1 MIFLKN
7 FYAEG
12 FKSFARPINLNFSNT
27 MIGIVGPNGSGK
39 SNIVD
44 ALKWAM
50 GEQSIKTLRG
60 KEKTNLIFAGSND
73 MDEADFALVEL
84 TFDNSK
90 RILNY
95 QTDEVKIGR
104 KLMRKTGES
113 IFTIND
119 EPARLKDIQD
129 LFLDTGLTKGS
140 LGIISQGTVNW
151 FAEAKPEDRRHM
163 FEEAAGIGR
172 YTKQKNE
179 TLDLLEKAAY
189 NLERLD
195 QYETNLK
202 REIRDLSKQAEK
214 AVQYKEKTQQL
225 KKLDVTIS
233 VQDYLAYKD
242 ESIEL
247 AKSISTYKTDLEKLR
262 INIEENKSLRD
273 KNNQDYLEKDSELK
287 KLSQVKDDL
296 NIKLNEL
303 NYKKIAYVNNLEN
316 NLNSQNIE
324 ERKKSYLSL
333 IASDKEEIDSLEKQ
347 INSNNSKLHSLE
359 EQYNHSL
366 ELKSKLNEEYNN
378 INADYSHKKV
388 IYERL
393 EELYKS
399 SNNVERGVQT
409 LLNSKS
415 SIPGIHSTISNILQ
429 VPERYEIAIQTALG
443 KSINNL
449 IVENSNVA
457 IAAINFLKKNN
468 GGRATFLP
476 MDTIKPKNI
485 KEDSLTIMSK
495 LEGFIDVASNLVK
508 YDNIYDNIIK
518 SLLGNVAI
526 SDSIESATHIG
537 KMVNNNY
544 KVISLEG
551 DVVYAGGALS
561 GGQQQKTIASTFN
574 IEEKLNRSKNEYEI
588 ATKLFIDKKVEL
600 ENINN
605 NVTKLNIEIQNI
617 RGTIAICE
625 NKLIETQSRLS
636 RNQAGYD
643 SIVDANDKEKMKVEI
658 NQFEKELINVNEEL
672 LDISQKISTLQNLKE
687 HAYEI
692 YCQYNLNYERDQETF
707 INLNEKFNRKN
718 NKLNNLQNEIKSIE
732 EKINNLYEMT
742 MEFAITEYN
751 KPLDITINEAKM
763 IISKLKSEI
772 DALGNIN
779 FEAVEK
785 LDEKEEELKSI
796 EQEHN
801 QARESVINL
810 KNIIEDLDKRAKADF
825 TNVINKV
832 NEIIPQIFT
841 SLFGGGDCCIKYTDP
856 TNVLESGIE
865 VIVHPLGKKVSNL
878 VLLSGGEKT
887 LVALT
892 VLFALLKSSSFPLVV
907 LDEAEAALDQA
918 NVNTFAKL
926 IQEFSDSTQFLVI
939 THRTGTMKM
948 CDVLYGTTMQIKGV
962 TKVIKTNLDDIKKND
977 LMNKEI
983 R

>member
-84 TFDNSK
+84 TFDNTN

-113 IFTIND
+113 LFTIND

-189 NLERLD
+189 NLDRLD

-202 REIRDLSKQAEK
+202 REIRDLGKQAEK
-214 AVQYKEKTQQL
+214 AVQYKQKTQEL
-225 KKLDVTIS
+225 KHLDVTIS
-233 VQDYLAYKD
+233 VQDFLAYKD

-247 AKSISTYKTDLEKLR
+247 AKSISVYKTDLEKLT
-262 INIEENKSLRD
+262 ISIEENKTLRD
-273 KNNQDYLEKDSELK
+273 KNNQDYLQNDSELK
-287 KLSQVKDDL
+287 NLSQIKDEL
-296 NIKLNEL
+296 NTKLNDL
-303 NYKKIAYVNNLEN
+303 NYKKIAYINNLEN
-316 NLNSQNIE
+316 NINSQNIE
-324 ERKKSYLSL
+324 ERKKSYQAL
-333 IASDKEEIDSLEKQ
+333 IASDEEEINSLNKQIAQNTDKLEKLENEY
-347 INSNNSKLHSLE
+347 NSSID
-359 EQYNHSL
+359 
-366 ELKSKLNEEYNN
+366 LKSKLNDEYNTL
-378 INADYSHKKV
+378 NADYNHKKV
-388 IYERL
+388 LFDRL
-393 EELYKS
+393 DELFKS

-415 SIPGIHSTISNILQ
+415 SIPGIHSTVSNVLQ

-443 KSINNL
+443 KSLNNL
-449 IVENSNVA
+449 IVDSTDTAKN
-457 IAAINFLKKNN
+457 AINFLKKNN

-476 MDTIKPKNI
+476 MDAIKPKQI
-485 KEDSLTIMSK
+485 KEDSLTIMKK
-495 LEGFIDVASNLVK
+495 LEGFIDVASNLVS
-508 YDNIYDNIIK
+508 YDSIYDNIIK

-526 SDSIESATHIG
+526 SDSIESAAHIG

-544 KVISLEG
+544 KVISLDG

-561 GGQQQKTIASTFN
+561 GGQQQKTTASTFN
-574 IEEKLNRSKNEYEI
+574 IEEKLNRAKKEYED
-588 ATKLFIDKKVEL
+588 ATKLFIDKKVAL
-600 ENINN
+600 EDISNT
-605 NVTKLNIEIQNI
+605 VSKLNIEIQNVK
-617 RGTIAICE
+617 GTISICN
-625 NKLIETQSRLS
+625 NKLIETNSRLS
-636 RNQAGYD
+636 RNKTGYA
-643 SIVDANDKEKMKVEI
+643 SIVDANDKEKLKVEI
-658 NQFEKELINVNEEL
+658 NQFERELINVNEQLVEV
-672 LDISQKISTLQNLKE
+672 SQKISTVQNLKE
-687 HAYEI
+687 HYYEI
-692 YCQYNLNYERDQETF
+692 YTKYNLNYERDQSLY
-707 INLNEKFNRKN
+707 ISLNDKFNKKN
-718 NKLNNLQNEIKSIE
+718 NKLNNLQNDIKSIE

-742 MEFAITEYN
+742 MDYAITEYN
-751 KPLDITINEAKM
+751 KPLDITTNEAKT
-763 IISKLKSEI
+763 IIAKLRSEI

-779 FEAVEK
+779 FEAVER
-785 LDEKEEELKSI
+785 LDEKEAELKSI
-796 EQEHN
+796 EEEHN
-801 QARESVINL
+801 LARESVINL

-825 TNVINKV
+825 TSVINKV

-962 TKVIKTNLDDIKKND
+962 TKVIKTDLDDIKKND
-977 LMNKEI
+977 LINKEI
-983 R
+983 K

>member
-95 QTDEVKIGR
+95 QTNEVKIGR
-104 KLMRKTGES
+104 KLIRKTGES
-113 IFTIND
+113 LFTIND

-195 QYETNLK
+195 QYEANLK

-214 AVQYKEKTQQL
+214 AVQYKQKSQEL
-225 KKLDVTIS
+225 KNLDVTIS
-233 VQDYLAYKD
+233 VQDYLSYKD
-242 ESIEL
+242 ETIEL
-247 AKSISTYKTDLEKLR
+247 SKSISNYKNDIEKLK
-262 INIEENKSLRD
+262 IEIEENRSLRD
-273 KNNQDYLEKDSELK
+273 KNNQEYLEKDNEIKNLT
-287 KLSQVKDDL
+287 QIKDNL
-296 NIKLNEL
+296 NIKLNDL
-303 NYKKIAYVNNLEN
+303 NYKKIAYINNLEN
-316 NLNSQNIE
+316 NINSQNIE

-333 IASDKEEIDSLEKQ
+333 IASDEEEIASLEKQ
-347 INSNNSKLHSLE
+347 INQNKT
-359 EQYNHSL
+359 
-366 ELKSKLNEEYNN
+366 KLNELETNYNLSLSQKTKLNDEYNN
-378 INADYSHKKV
+378 LNADYNHKKV
-388 IYERL
+388 IFDRI
-393 EELYKS
+393 EELYKN

-415 SIPGIHSTISNILQ
+415 SIPGIHSTVSNVLQ

-449 IVENSNVA
+449 IVDSTDTAKN
-457 IAAINFLKKNN
+457 AINFLKKNN

-476 MDTIKPKNI
+476 MDTIKPKHI

-495 LEGFIDVASNLVK
+495 LDGFIDVASNLVS
-508 YDNIYDNIIK
+508 YDSIYDNIIK

-526 SDSIESATHIG
+526 SDSIDSAAHIG

-561 GGQQQKTIASTFN
+561 GGQQQKTTASTFN
-574 IEEKLNRSKNEYEI
+574 IEEKLNKAKNEYEY
-588 ATKLFIDKKVEL
+588 AKKLFIDKKIEF

-605 NVTKLNIEIQNI
+605 DITKLNIEIQNI
-617 RGTIAICE
+617 KGTITICE
-625 NKLIETQSRLS
+625 NKLVETNSRLS
-636 RNQAGYD
+636 RNKTGYD
-643 SIVDANDKEKMKVEI
+643 SIVDANNKDKLKIEI
-658 NQFEKELINVNEEL
+658 NQFEKDLIQVNEEL
-672 LDISQKISTLQNLKE
+672 INISQRINTLQNLKE
-687 HAYEI
+687 HSYEI
-692 YCQYNLNYERDQETF
+692 YCQYNLNFERNQEEY
-707 INLNEKFNRKN
+707 IKLNEKFNKKN
-718 NKLNNLQNEIKSIE
+718 NKLNNFQNEIKSIE
-732 EKINNLYEMT
+732 EKITNLYEMT

-763 IISKLKSEI
+763 IISKLRSEI

-779 FEAVEK
+779 FEAVER
-785 LDEKEEELKSI
+785 LDEKESELKSI
-796 EQEHN
+796 EEEHN
-801 QARESVINL
+801 LARESVINL
-810 KNIIEDLDKRAKADF
+810 KNIIEDLDKRAKTDF

-832 NEIIPQIFT
+832 NDIIPQIFT

-977 LMNKEI
+977 LINKEI
-983 R
+983 K

>member
-60 KEKTNLIFAGSND
+60 KEKTNLIFVGSND

-366 ELKSKLNEEYNN
+366 ELKSKLNDEYNN

-476 MDTIKPKNI
+476 MDTIKPKSI

-672 LDISQKISTLQNLKE
+672 IEISQKISTLQNLKE

>member
-672 LDISQKISTLQNLKE
+672 IDISQKISTLQNLKE

>member
-1 MIFLKN
+1 
-7 FYAEG
+7 
-12 FKSFARPINLNFSNT
+12 
-27 MIGIVGPNGSGK
+27 
-39 SNIVD
+39 
-44 ALKWAM
+44 
-50 GEQSIKTLRG
+50 
-60 KEKTNLIFAGSND
+60 
-73 MDEADFALVEL
+73 
-84 TFDNSK
+84 
-90 RILNY
+90 
-95 QTDEVKIGR
+95 
-104 KLMRKTGES
+104 
-113 IFTIND
+113 
-119 EPARLKDIQD
+119 
-129 LFLDTGLTKGS
+129 
-140 LGIISQGTVNW
+140 
-151 FAEAKPEDRRHM
+151 M

-247 AKSISTYKTDLEKLR
+247 AKSISTYRTDLEKLR

-287 KLSQVKDDL
+287 KLSQVKDEL

-588 ATKLFIDKKVEL
+588 VTKLFIDKKVEL

-672 LDISQKISTLQNLKE
+672 IDISQKISTLQNLKE

-763 IISKLKSEI
+763 IISKLKGEI

>member
-84 TFDNSK
+84 TFDNTN

-113 IFTIND
+113 LFTIND

-189 NLERLD
+189 NLDRLD

-202 REIRDLSKQAEK
+202 REIRDLGKQAEK
-214 AVQYKEKTQQL
+214 AVQYKQKTQEL
-225 KKLDVTIS
+225 KHLDVTIS
-233 VQDYLAYKD
+233 VQDFLAYKD

-247 AKSISTYKTDLEKLR
+247 AKSISVYKTDLEKLT
-262 INIEENKSLRD
+262 ISIEENKTLRD
-273 KNNQDYLEKDSELK
+273 KNNQDYLQNDSELK
-287 KLSQVKDDL
+287 NLSQIKDEL
-296 NIKLNEL
+296 NTKLNDL
-303 NYKKIAYVNNLEN
+303 NYKKIAYTNNLEN
-316 NLNSQNIE
+316 NINSQNIE
-324 ERKKSYLSL
+324 ERKKSYQAL
-333 IASDKEEIDSLEKQ
+333 IASDEEEINSLNKQIAQNTDKLEKLENEY
-347 INSNNSKLHSLE
+347 NSSID
-359 EQYNHSL
+359 
-366 ELKSKLNEEYNN
+366 LKSKLNDEYNTL
-378 INADYSHKKV
+378 NADYNHKKV
-388 IYERL
+388 LFDRL
-393 EELYKS
+393 DELFKS

-415 SIPGIHSTISNILQ
+415 SIPGIHSTVSNVLQ

-443 KSINNL
+443 KSLNNL
-449 IVENSNVA
+449 IVDSTDTAKN
-457 IAAINFLKKNN
+457 AINFLKKNN

-476 MDTIKPKNI
+476 MDAIKPKQI
-485 KEDSLTIMSK
+485 KEDSLTIMKK
-495 LEGFIDVASNLVK
+495 LEGFIDVASNLVS
-508 YDNIYDNIIK
+508 YDSIYDNIIK

-526 SDSIESATHIG
+526 SDSIESAAHIG

-544 KVISLEG
+544 KVISLDG

-561 GGQQQKTIASTFN
+561 GGQQQKTTASTFN
-574 IEEKLNRSKNEYEI
+574 IEEKLNRAKKEYEE
-588 ATKLFIDKKVEL
+588 ATKLFIDKKVAL
-600 ENINN
+600 EDISNT
-605 NVTKLNIEIQNI
+605 VSKLNIEIQNVK
-617 RGTIAICE
+617 GTISICN
-625 NKLIETQSRLS
+625 NKLIETNSRLS
-636 RNQAGYD
+636 RNKTGYA
-643 SIVDANDKEKMKVEI
+643 SIVDANDKEKIKVEI
-658 NQFEKELINVNEEL
+658 NQFERELIEVNEQLVEV
-672 LDISQKISTLQNLKE
+672 SQKISTVQNLKE
-687 HAYEI
+687 HYYEI
-692 YCQYNLNYERDQETF
+692 YTKYNLNYERDQSLY
-707 INLNEKFNRKN
+707 ISLNDKFNKKN
-718 NKLNNLQNEIKSIE
+718 NKLNNLQNDIKSIE

-742 MEFAITEYN
+742 MDYAITEYN
-751 KPLDITINEAKM
+751 KPLDITTNEAKT
-763 IISKLKSEI
+763 IIAKLRSEI

-779 FEAVEK
+779 FEAVER
-785 LDEKEEELKSI
+785 LDEKEAELKSI
-796 EQEHN
+796 EEEHN
-801 QARESVINL
+801 LARESVINL

-825 TNVINKV
+825 TSVINKV

-962 TKVIKTNLDDIKKND
+962 TKVIKTDLDDIKKND
-977 LMNKEI
+977 LINKEI
-983 R
+983 K

>member
-60 KEKTNLIFAGSND
+60 KEKTNLIFVGSND

-366 ELKSKLNEEYNN
+366 ELKSKLNDEYNN

-476 MDTIKPKNI
+476 MDTIKPKSI

-672 LDISQKISTLQNLKE
+672 IDISQKISTLQNLKE

>member
-104 KLMRKTGES
+104 KLIRKTGES
-113 IFTIND
+113 LFTIND

-195 QYETNLK
+195 QYEANLK

-214 AVQYKEKTQQL
+214 AVQYKQKSQEL
-225 KKLDVTIS
+225 KNLDVTIS
-233 VQDYLAYKD
+233 VQDYLSYKD
-242 ESIEL
+242 ETIEL
-247 AKSISTYKTDLEKLR
+247 SKSISNYKNDIEKLK
-262 INIEENKSLRD
+262 IEIEENRSLRD
-273 KNNQDYLEKDSELK
+273 KNNQEYLEKDNEIKNLT
-287 KLSQVKDDL
+287 QIKDNL
-296 NIKLNEL
+296 NIKLNDL
-303 NYKKIAYVNNLEN
+303 NYKKIAYINNLEN
-316 NLNSQNIE
+316 NINSQNIE

-333 IASDKEEIDSLEKQ
+333 IASDEEEIASLEKQ
-347 INSNNSKLHSLE
+347 INQNKT
-359 EQYNHSL
+359 
-366 ELKSKLNEEYNN
+366 KLNELETNYNLSLSQKTKLNDEYNN
-378 INADYSHKKV
+378 LNADYNHKKV
-388 IYERL
+388 IFDRI
-393 EELYKS
+393 EELYKN

-415 SIPGIHSTISNILQ
+415 SIPGIHSTVSNVLQ

-449 IVENSNVA
+449 IVDSTDTAKN
-457 IAAINFLKKNN
+457 AINFLKKNN

-476 MDTIKPKNI
+476 MDTIKPKHI

-495 LEGFIDVASNLVK
+495 LDGFIDVASNLVS
-508 YDNIYDNIIK
+508 YDSIYDNIIK

-526 SDSIESATHIG
+526 SDSIDSAAHIG

-561 GGQQQKTIASTFN
+561 GGQQQKTTASTFN
-574 IEEKLNRSKNEYEI
+574 IEEKLNKAKNEYEY
-588 ATKLFIDKKVEL
+588 AKKLFIDKKIEF

-605 NVTKLNIEIQNI
+605 DITKLNIEIQNI
-617 RGTIAICE
+617 KGTITICE
-625 NKLIETQSRLS
+625 NKLVETNSRLS
-636 RNQAGYD
+636 RNKTGYD
-643 SIVDANDKEKMKVEI
+643 SIVDANNKDKLKIEI
-658 NQFEKELINVNEEL
+658 NQFEKDLIQVNEEL
-672 LDISQKISTLQNLKE
+672 INISQRINTLQNLKE
-687 HAYEI
+687 HSYEI
-692 YCQYNLNYERDQETF
+692 YCQYNLNFERNQEEY
-707 INLNEKFNRKN
+707 IKLNEKFNKKN
-718 NKLNNLQNEIKSIE
+718 NKLNNFQNEIKSIE
-732 EKINNLYEMT
+732 EKITNLYEMT

-763 IISKLKSEI
+763 IISKLRSEI

-779 FEAVEK
+779 FEAVER
-785 LDEKEEELKSI
+785 LDEKESELKSI
-796 EQEHN
+796 EEEHN
-801 QARESVINL
+801 LARESVINL
-810 KNIIEDLDKRAKADF
+810 KNIIEDLDKRAKTDF

-832 NEIIPQIFT
+832 NDIIPQIFT

-977 LMNKEI
+977 LINKEI
-983 R
+983 K

>member
-104 KLMRKTGES
+104 KLIRKTGES
-113 IFTIND
+113 LFTIND

-195 QYETNLK
+195 QYEANLK

-214 AVQYKEKTQQL
+214 AVQYKQKSQEL
-225 KKLDVTIS
+225 KNLDVTIS
-233 VQDYLAYKD
+233 VQDYLSYKD
-242 ESIEL
+242 ETIEL
-247 AKSISTYKTDLEKLR
+247 SKSISNYKNDIEKLK
-262 INIEENKSLRD
+262 IEIEENRSLRD
-273 KNNQDYLEKDSELK
+273 KNNQEYLEKDNEIKNLT
-287 KLSQVKDDL
+287 QIKDNL
-296 NIKLNEL
+296 NIKLNDL
-303 NYKKIAYVNNLEN
+303 NYKKIAYINNLEN
-316 NLNSQNIE
+316 NINSQNIE

-333 IASDKEEIDSLEKQ
+333 IASDEEEIASLEKQ
-347 INSNNSKLHSLE
+347 INQNKT
-359 EQYNHSL
+359 
-366 ELKSKLNEEYNN
+366 KLNELETNYNLSLSQKTKLNDEYNN
-378 INADYSHKKV
+378 LNADYNHKKV
-388 IYERL
+388 IFDRI
-393 EELYKS
+393 EELYKN

-415 SIPGIHSTISNILQ
+415 SIPGIHSTVSNVLQ

-449 IVENSNVA
+449 IVDSTDTAKN
-457 IAAINFLKKNN
+457 AINFLKKNN

-476 MDTIKPKNI
+476 MDTIKPKHI

-495 LEGFIDVASNLVK
+495 LDGFIDVASNLVS
-508 YDNIYDNIIK
+508 YDSIYDNIIK

-526 SDSIESATHIG
+526 SDSIDSAAHIG

-561 GGQQQKTIASTFN
+561 GGQQQKTTASTFN
-574 IEEKLNRSKNEYEI
+574 IEEKLNKAKNEYEY
-588 ATKLFIDKKVEL
+588 AKKLFIDKKIEF

-605 NVTKLNIEIQNI
+605 DITKLNIEIQNI
-617 RGTIAICE
+617 KGTITICE
-625 NKLIETQSRLS
+625 NKLVETNSRLS
-636 RNQAGYD
+636 RNKTGYD
-643 SIVDANDKEKMKVEI
+643 SIVDANNKDKLKIEI
-658 NQFEKELINVNEEL
+658 NQFEKDLIQVNEEL
-672 LDISQKISTLQNLKE
+672 INISQRINTLQNLKE
-687 HAYEI
+687 HSYEI
-692 YCQYNLNYERDQETF
+692 YCQYNLNFERNQEEY
-707 INLNEKFNRKN
+707 IKLNEKFNKKN
-718 NKLNNLQNEIKSIE
+718 NKLNNFQNEIKSIE
-732 EKINNLYEMT
+732 EKITNLYEMT

-763 IISKLKSEI
+763 IISKLRSEI

-779 FEAVEK
+779 FEAVER
-785 LDEKEEELKSI
+785 LDEKESELKSI
-796 EQEHN
+796 EEEHN
-801 QARESVINL
+801 LARESVINL
-810 KNIIEDLDKRAKADF
+810 KNIIEDLDKRAKTDF
-825 TNVINKV
+825 INVINKV
-832 NEIIPQIFT
+832 NDIIPQIFT

-977 LMNKEI
+977 LINKEI
-983 R
+983 K

>member
-247 AKSISTYKTDLEKLR
+247 AKSISTYRTDLEKLR

-287 KLSQVKDDL
+287 KLSQVKDEL

-347 INSNNSKLHSLE
+347 INSNNSKLHSLD

-588 ATKLFIDKKVEL
+588 VTKLFIDKKVEL

-672 LDISQKISTLQNLKE
+672 IDISQKISTLQNLKE

-763 IISKLKSEI
+763 IISKLKGEI

>member
-84 TFDNSK
+84 TFDNTN

-113 IFTIND
+113 LFTIND

-189 NLERLD
+189 NLDRLD

-202 REIRDLSKQAEK
+202 REIRDLGKQAEK
-214 AVQYKEKTQQL
+214 AVQYKQKTQEL
-225 KKLDVTIS
+225 KHLDVTIS
-233 VQDYLAYKD
+233 VQDFLAYKD

-247 AKSISTYKTDLEKLR
+247 AKSISVYKTDLEKLT
-262 INIEENKSLRD
+262 ISIEENKTLRD
-273 KNNQDYLEKDSELK
+273 KNNQDYLQNDSELK
-287 KLSQVKDDL
+287 NLSQIKDEL
-296 NIKLNEL
+296 NTKLNDL
-303 NYKKIAYVNNLEN
+303 NYKKIAYINNLEN
-316 NLNSQNIE
+316 NINSQNIE
-324 ERKKSYLSL
+324 ERKKSYQAL
-333 IASDKEEIDSLEKQ
+333 IASDEEEINSLNKQIAQNTDKLEKLENEY
-347 INSNNSKLHSLE
+347 NSSID
-359 EQYNHSL
+359 
-366 ELKSKLNEEYNN
+366 LKSKLNDEYNTL
-378 INADYSHKKV
+378 NADYNHKKV
-388 IYERL
+388 LFDRL
-393 EELYKS
+393 DELFKS

-415 SIPGIHSTISNILQ
+415 SIPGIHSTVSNVLQ

-443 KSINNL
+443 KSLNNL
-449 IVENSNVA
+449 IVDSTDTAKN
-457 IAAINFLKKNN
+457 AINFLKKNN

-476 MDTIKPKNI
+476 MDAIKPKQI
-485 KEDSLTIMSK
+485 KEDSLTIMKK
-495 LEGFIDVASNLVK
+495 LEGFIDVASNLVS
-508 YDNIYDNIIK
+508 YDSIYDNIIK

-526 SDSIESATHIG
+526 SDSIESAAHIG

-544 KVISLEG
+544 KVISLDG

-561 GGQQQKTIASTFN
+561 GGQQQKTTASTFN
-574 IEEKLNRSKNEYEI
+574 IEEKLNRAKKEYED
-588 ATKLFIDKKVEL
+588 ATKLFIDKKVAL
-600 ENINN
+600 EDISNT
-605 NVTKLNIEIQNI
+605 VSKLNIEIQNVK
-617 RGTIAICE
+617 GTISICN
-625 NKLIETQSRLS
+625 NKLIETNSRLS
-636 RNQAGYD
+636 RNKTGYA
-643 SIVDANDKEKMKVEI
+643 SIVDANDKEKLKVEI
-658 NQFEKELINVNEEL
+658 NQFERELINVNEQLVEV
-672 LDISQKISTLQNLKE
+672 SQKISTVQNLKE
-687 HAYEI
+687 HYYEI
-692 YCQYNLNYERDQETF
+692 YTKYNLNYERDQSLY
-707 INLNEKFNRKN
+707 ISLNDKFNKKN
-718 NKLNNLQNEIKSIE
+718 NKLNNLQNDIKSIE

-742 MEFAITEYN
+742 MDYVITEYN
-751 KPLDITINEAKM
+751 KPLDITTNEAKT
-763 IISKLKSEI
+763 IIAKLRSEI

-779 FEAVEK
+779 FEAVER
-785 LDEKEEELKSI
+785 LDEKEAELKSI
-796 EQEHN
+796 EEEHN
-801 QARESVINL
+801 LARESVINL

-825 TNVINKV
+825 TSVINKV

-962 TKVIKTNLDDIKKND
+962 TKVIKTDLDDIKKND
-977 LMNKEI
+977 LINKEI
-983 R
+983 K

>member
-95 QTDEVKIGR
+95 QNDEVKIGR

-113 IFTIND
+113 FFTIND

-195 QYETNLK
+195 QYEANLK

-214 AVQYKEKTQQL
+214 AVQYKEKTQEL

-233 VQDYLAYKD
+233 VQDYLAFKD

-247 AKSISTYKTDLEKLR
+247 SNSISIYKTDLEKLK
-262 INIEENKSLRD
+262 INIEENKLLRD
-273 KNNQDYLEKDSELK
+273 KNNQEYLDKDNEIK
-287 KLSQVKDDL
+287 QLSQVKDEL
-296 NIKLNEL
+296 NIKLNNL

-316 NLNSQNIE
+316 NINSQNIE

-333 IASDKEEIDSLEKQ
+333 IASDEEEINSLEKQ
-347 INSNNSKLHSLE
+347 INQNKEKLCSLE
-359 EQYNHSL
+359 KDYEASL
-366 ELKSKLNEEYNN
+366 ELKNKLSDEYNTLN
-378 INADYSHKKV
+378 SDYNHKKV
-388 IYERL
+388 VYERL
-393 EELYKS
+393 EELFKNN
-399 SNNVERGVQT
+399 NNVERGVQT
-409 LLNSKS
+409 LLNSKN

-449 IVENSNVA
+449 VVENSNVA
-457 IAAINFLKKNN
+457 ISAINFLKKNN

-508 YDNIYDNIIK
+508 YDSIYDNIIK

-544 KVISLEG
+544 KVISLDG
-551 DVVYAGGALS
+551 DIVYAGGALS
-561 GGQQQKTIASTFN
+561 GGQQQKTTASTFN
-574 IEEKLNRSKNEYEI
+574 IEEKIYRTKLEFEE
-588 ATKLFIDKKVEL
+588 ATKLFINKKIEL
-600 ENINN
+600 ENVNN
-605 NVTKLNIEIQNI
+605 NSTKLNIEIQNI
-617 RGTIAICE
+617 KGTISICE
-625 NKLIETQSRLS
+625 NKLVEINSRLT
-636 RNQAGYD
+636 RNKTGYE
-643 SIVDANDKEKMKVEI
+643 SIVDANDKQKLKLEI
-658 NQFEKELINVNEEL
+658 NQFEKELIEVNEKLIEV
-672 LDISQKISTLQNLKE
+672 SQKISTLQNLKE
-687 HAYEI
+687 HSYEI

-707 INLNEKFNRKN
+707 ISLNDKFNRKN
-718 NKLNNLQNEIKSIE
+718 NKLINLLNDIKLIE
-732 EKINNLYEMT
+732 DKINNLYEMT
-742 MEFAITEYN
+742 MEYAITEYN
-751 KPLDITINEAKM
+751 KPLDISTNEAKS
-763 IISKLKSEI
+763 IISKLRSEI

-779 FEAVEK
+779 FEAVER
-785 LDEKEEELKSI
+785 LDEREAELKSI
-796 EQEHN
+796 ETEHN
-801 QARESVINL
+801 LARESVINL
-810 KNIIEDLDKRAKADF
+810 KNIIEDLDKRAKIDF
-825 TNVINKV
+825 TTVINKV

-865 VIVHPLGKKVSNL
+865 VVVHPLGKKVSNL

-962 TKVIKTNLDDIKKND
+962 TKVIKTDLEDIKKNE
-977 LMNKEI
+977 LMKKEI
-983 R
+983 K